1 MWESKWQSSFHFCK
15 RLVRLWFSNGHKKSF
30 VTLKN
35 RVTKD
40 KTDVN
45 RMILK
50 LISMKPSNSD
60 INKRA
65 NFQPHFILRLLILL
79 SYEVDPRRFL

>member
-1 MWESKWQSSFHFCK
+1 
-15 RLVRLWFSNGHKKSF
+15 
-30 VTLKN
+30 
-35 RVTKD
+35 VTKD
-40 KTDVN
+40 KKYVN

-65 NFQPHFILRLLILL
+65 NFQPHFILLLPILL